1 MKIHL
6 PNVGASLVK
15 PALSPRASKFP
26 NILERLSGPLL
37 SRASQVKPLRHGF
50 HLSLLFAA
58 ISLAQA
64 KTFDLSTANIADI
77 NEAMDAGAL
86 SSEKLVQLYLNRIE
100 AYDQKGPK
108 INSIFYLNEAALA
121 EAKALD
127 EERLATG
134 RRSLLHGIPVMVKD
148 LIDVEGFP
156 TTAGFKGFGAPM
168 PERDA
173 EVVLRLKEAGAIILA
188 KVSTVNWYG
197 NKAFDPSQHPTGWT
211 LNPYNTKYSPGS
223 SSNGTGAS
231 MAAWFATVGLGTD
244 TGGSVQIPSSYSSL
258 VGMVGTQGL
267 TSRSGIVPRG
277 PTQDRAGPMTRHVF
291 DTAAVF
297 SVIAGW
303 DIEDLKT
310 ADAVGYFPQE
320 DWATKLGAPSLEGV
334 RIGVLREMIQEP
346 MDPEVIALFE
356 QAVADLKAGGALIV
370 DPVLTGTNLR
380 EFSGSP
386 ITGTTHPYEL
396 VPASNAYLRRLG
408 PDRPYKTIQDM
419 FEAAGMENAHPRYI
433 TAMSLDSPETIAD
446 YVGRQKLRAALTKL
460 IEDTMDKWELDALV
474 LPYRT
479 TPPTSIA
486 SGMTSNP
493 NDRNTLTSVTGL
505 PGIIMPGGYTS
516 ENLPVGI
523 QFVGKMFDDFDLLKV
538 ANGYEAVS
546 KRRKPAESVP
556 ALEGEIFEY

>member
-1 MKIHL
+1 MKKLTIIFI
-6 PNVGASLVK
+6 S
-15 PALSPRASKFP
+15 
-26 NILERLSGPLL
+26 I
-37 SRASQVKPLRHGF
+37 
-50 HLSLLFAA
+50 SLL
-58 ISLAQA
+58 LAGSGLA
-64 KTFDLSTANIADI
+64 KDFDLSTANIAEI
-77 NEAMDAGAL
+77 NQAMDAGAL

-108 INSIFYLNEAALA
+108 INSIFYLNESALS

-127 EERLATG
+127 QERMAAG
-134 RRSLLHGIPVMVKD
+134 RRSVLHGIPVMVKD

-156 TTAGFKGFGAPM
+156 TTAGFKGFGEPM

-173 EVVLRLKEAGAIILA
+173 EVIRRLKDAGAIILA
-188 KVSTVNWYG
+188 KVATVNWYG
-197 NKAFDPSQHPTGWT
+197 DNAFDSSQHPIGWT
-211 LNPYNTKYSPGS
+211 LNPYNIKYSPGS

-244 TGGSVQIPSSYSSL
+244 TGGSVQIPASYSSL

-267 TSRSGIVPRG
+267 VSRAGIVPRG

-297 SVIAGW
+297 SVIAGY

-310 ADAVGYFPQE
+310 ADAVGHFPNG
-320 DWATKLGAPSLEGV
+320 DWASQLGAASLEGM

-346 MDPEVIALFE
+346 KEPEVMALFE

-370 DPVLTGTNLR
+370 DPILTGTNLR
-380 EFSGSP
+380 EFSSSAV
-386 ITGTTHPYEL
+386 TGTTHPYEL

-408 PDRPYKTIQDM
+408 PDRPYATIQDM
-419 FEAAGMENAHPRYI
+419 FKAVGMKHAHPRYI
-433 TAMSLDSPETIAD
+433 TAMSLPSPETIPD
-446 YVGRQKLRAALTKL
+446 YVGRHKLRAALTKL
-460 IEDTMDKWELDALV
+460 IEDTMDQWGLDALV

-486 SGMTSNP
+486 SGNTSNP
-493 NDRNTLTSVTGL
+493 DDRNTLTSVTGL

-516 ENLPVGI
+516 DNLPVGI

-538 ANGYEAVS
+538 AHGYEAAS
-546 KRRKPAESVP
+546 MRRKPAESVP
-556 ALEGEIFEY
+556 ALKGESFKY